1 MNAVLYVSE
10 NEKLDY
16 AALGLMAGIE
26 IHQQLKT
33 SRKLFCRCPAE
44 MTTRDPDLIIKRN
57 FRPVLGEMGVFDE
70 AMLLEFEKKTTV
82 IYQIYNDINCTYE
95 LDDTPP
101 FECDQ
106 ESIDIAIKLAKLLNM
121 TIVDELKVC
130 RKNYVDG
137 SVPAGFQRTMIAA
150 KDGYYTLANGKQINI
165 EILCLEEDAARR
177 ITESP
182 GTITFRLDR
191 LGIPL
196 VEIATAPD
204 IKDPD
209 EAREAAAR
217 LGLLLRSTGK
227 VRRGLGVIRQ
237 DLNVSI
243 KEGERVEIKGVQ
255 KLDWIPLLI
264 AREALRQS
272 KLVELKNAMGEQG
285 VTKEI
290 LETIDVDGINVT
302 DELANTDVKFIAN
315 GIKKGDQVR
324 GIKVPSMN
332 GLLGMEVQPD
342 RRFGTEISDRVKIL
356 VGLSG
361 IIHSDEKLEKYGF
374 SSDEITAIKE
384 KLSVDANDAFIL
396 ILGPEVKL
404 KRAFPVIK
412 ERIEIALDGVP
423 KETRR
428 ALENGNT
435 DFLRGLHGGSRLY
448 PDTDSRSI
456 LLDPERIDAIPV
468 PTMPWDMINEISE
481 KYGLDQRR
489 LEQLVLDGYLA
500 IFNQIMESFDI
511 NPNIL
516 LTTFLDTLTAIE
528 RDGLDTDGI
537 TDQHYLDL
545 FKTLSESQIS
555 KEAIDGILRAICKN
569 PALTVA
575 ETSKELNIS
584 AMSIDQLRSIIAKII
599 KASKKIIE
607 EKGDRAFQAVM
618 GDVMKQARG
627 KIDGKIVSE
636 ELKKALA
643 KVKAGSKK

>member
-1 MNAVLYVSE
+1 VSE
-10 NEKLDY
+10 DDEKLDY
-16 AALGLMAGIE
+16 SALGLMAGIE

-82 IYQIYNDINCTYE
+82 IYEVYNNINCTYE

-101 FECDQ
+101 FECDP
-106 ESIDIAIKLAKLLNM
+106 ESIDIAIQLAKLLNM
-121 TIVDELKVC
+121 TIVDEFKVC

-150 KDGYYTLANGKQINI
+150 KDGYYNLANGKQIGI
-165 EILCLEEDAARR
+165 EILCLEEDSARR
-177 ITESP
+177 ITEGP

-209 EAREAAAR
+209 EAKEAAAR

-227 VRRGLGVIRQ
+227 VRRGLGVTRQ

-243 KEGERVEIKGVQ
+243 KEGDRVEIKGVQ

-272 KLVELKNAMGEQG
+272 KLVELKNAMQEQEI
-285 VTKEI
+285 TKE
-290 LETIDVDGINVT
+290 LLDTIDVEGVDVS
-302 DELANTDVKFIAN
+302 DDLAGTGVKFIAS
-315 GIKKGDQVR
+315 GIKKGDKVL
-324 GIKVPSMN
+324 GIKVPRMN
-332 GLLGMEVQPD
+332 GLLGKEVQPD

-361 IIHSDEKLEKYGF
+361 IIHSDENLDKYGF
-374 SSDEITAIKE
+374 SADEKSAIKE
-384 KLSVDANDAFIL
+384 KLGISDNDAFIL
-396 ILGPEVKL
+396 ILGPEAKL

-412 ERIEIALDGVP
+412 DRIEIALDGVP
-423 KETRR
+423 RETRR

-456 LLDPERIDAIPV
+456 LLDQRHVNEIETPP
-468 PTMPWDMINEISE
+468 MPWDTINDMSE
-481 KYGLDQRR
+481 KHGLDAKR

-500 IFNQIMESFDI
+500 IFNQIMDSCDI

-528 RDGLDTDGI
+528 RDGLDTGGI

-545 FKTLSESQIS
+545 FKSLAESQIS

-569 PALTVA
+569 PALTAA
-575 ETSKELNIS
+575 EASKELNIS
-584 AMSIDQLRSIIAKII
+584 AMSVDQLRSIIAKII
-599 KASKKIIE
+599 KASKKTIE
-607 EKGDRAFQAVM
+607 EKGDHAFQAVM
-618 GDVMKQARG
+618 GDVMKEARG

-643 KVKAGSKK
+643 KAKAKGAKK